1 MAGQSTYEEREYA
14 DWILRIEERGI
25 LPLKWIVLTVCAL
38 MWLWAT
44 RWVAPPI
51 HVFMLFF
58 LYMMVTLVM
67 TFFIRTKRVL
77 ARQVKP
83 FVVVSYLTDL
93 VFVTL
98 LFLFDALAHRGPGLR
113 QSEFYLLYFLVV
125 LRGFAL
131 FRSPREHLV
140 MSILI
145 SVMFVASLWLQ
156 EQSFTFIIERS
167 FLVKF
172 ALIWLVIL
180 MSWFI
185 VEIINQQQQEVM
197 RVREQLLRSENL
209 ARLGEVAA
217 GIAHEINNP
226 IGIISAYSEYLMRQS
241 DPHDSRQGDF
251 ETIHDQSIRCKTIVS
266 QMMALASP
274 GTIKFSTVRLR
285 PLFKEVLGA
294 VTGGEEQESAC
305 RFEQE
310 YETDLPAVRGQPD
323 QLRQAFLNVIVNACQ
338 AMPEEGGTVRIAA
351 RRLSERA
358 STPVQVLISDDG
370 TGISPEDA
378 EKAFEPFF
386 TRKTRGT
393 GLGLAITRRIIE
405 AHGGT
410 IALRPATG
418 GKGTVVEII
427 LPADDGKDEG

>member
-1 MAGQSTYEEREYA
+1 M
-14 DWILRIEERGI
+14 
-25 LPLKWIVLTVCAL
+25 
-38 MWLWAT
+38 
-44 RWVAPPI
+44 APPI

-58 LYMMVTLVM
+58 IYMLLTLTL
-67 TFFIRTKRVL
+67 TFFIRAKRVL
-77 ARQVKP
+77 SRQVKP
-83 FVVVSYLTDL
+83 VVVVSYVVDL

-98 LFLFDALAHRGPGLR
+98 LFLFDALAHRGPGIR

-125 LRGFAL
+125 LRGFAF
-131 FRSPREHLV
+131 FRSPREHIGMSVLV
-140 MSILI
+140 SAMFI
-145 SVMFVASLWLQ
+145 SSLWLQ
-156 EQSFTFIIERS
+156 EQSFTFIVERS

-241 DPHDSRQGDF
+241 AKDDPRQGDF
-251 ETIHDQSIRCKTIVS
+251 ETIHAQAIRCKTIVS
-266 QMMALASP
+266 EMMSLASP
-274 GTIKFSTVRLR
+274 GTIEFSTVRLE
-285 PLFKEVLGA
+285 PLLHEVLGA
-294 VTGGEEQESAC
+294 IPGGDGNESPC
-305 RFEQE
+305 RFEQTFE
-310 YETDLPAVRGQPD
+310 PGVPAVRGQPD
-323 QLRQAFLNVIVNACQ
+323 QLRQAFLNVLINARQ
-338 AMPEEGGTVRIAA
+338 AMPEEGGTVRIEA
-351 RRLSERA
+351 RRLAKRA
-358 STPVQVLISDDG
+358 SAPVQILIVD
-370 TGISPEDA
+370 TGSGIDPGDA
-378 EKAFEPFF
+378 EKVFEPFF
-386 TRKTRGT
+386 TRKPKGT

-410 IALRPATG
+410 ISLRPGDG

-427 LPADDGKDEG
+427 LPVDDTSP

>member
-1 MAGQSTYEEREYA
+1 MTPPLTYEEREYA
-14 DWILRIEERGI
+14 DWILRIEERAI
-25 LPLKWIVLTVCAL
+25 LPLKWIVLIVCAL
-38 MWLWAT
+38 MWM
-44 RWVAPPI
+44 WVTHWMAPPI

-58 LYMMVTLVM
+58 LYMLLTLTL
-67 TFFIRTKRVL
+67 TFFIRAKRVL
-77 ARQVKP
+77 SRQVKSV
-83 FVVVSYLTDL
+83 VVVSYIVDL

-98 LFLFDALAHRGPGLR
+98 LFLFDALAHRGPGIR

-125 LRGFAL
+125 LRGFAF
-131 FRSPREHLV
+131 FRSPREHIGMSVLV
-140 MSILI
+140 
-145 SVMFVASLWLQ
+145 SVMFISSLWLQ

-167 FLVKF
+167 FLLKF

-241 DPHDSRQGDF
+241 AKDDPRQGDF
-251 ETIHDQSIRCKTIVS
+251 ETIHAQAIRCKIIVS
-266 QMMALASP
+266 EMMSLASP
-274 GTIKFSTVRLR
+274 GTIEFSTVRLE
-285 PLFKEVLGA
+285 PLIREVLGA
-294 VTGGEEQESAC
+294 IPGGDGKESPC
-305 RFEQE
+305 RFEPVFE
-310 YETDLPAVRGQPD
+310 PGVPAVRGQPD
-323 QLRQAFLNVIVNACQ
+323 QLRQAFLNVLINARQ
-338 AMPEEGGTVRIAA
+338 AMPEEGGTVWIEA
-351 RRLSERA
+351 RRLAKRA
-358 STPVQVLISDDG
+358 SAPVQILIVDTG
-370 TGISPEDA
+370 TGIDPGDA
-378 EKAFEPFF
+378 EKVFEPFF
-386 TRKTRGT
+386 TRKPKGT

-410 IALRPATG
+410 ISLRPGDG

-427 LPADDGKDEG
+427 LPVDDTNEAG

>member
-1 MAGQSTYEEREYA
+1 MNQQVSYAEREYA
-14 DWILRIEERGI
+14 DWILRIEERAI
-25 LPLKWIVLTVCAL
+25 LPFKWIVLAVCAL

-44 RWVAPPI
+44 HWMAPPL

-67 TFFIRTKRVL
+67 TFFLRTKRVL
-77 ARQVKP
+77 PRQTKP
-83 FVVVSYLTDL
+83 FVVVSYVIDL

-98 LFLFDALAHRGPGLR
+98 LFVFDALARRGPGVS

-131 FRSPREHLV
+131 FRTQREHLI
-140 MSILI
+140 MSVLI
-145 SVMFVASLWLQ
+145 SVMFVASLWVQ
-156 EQSFTFIIERS
+156 EQSFTFVIERS

-185 VEIINQQQQEVM
+185 VEIINQQQAEVM

-226 IGIISAYSEYLMRQS
+226 IGIISAYSEYLMRQTPP
-241 DPHDSRQGDF
+241 DDFRQPDF
-251 ETIHDQSIRCKTIVS
+251 LTIHDQSLRCKTIVS
-266 QMMALASP
+266 QMLSLASP
-274 GTIKFSTVRLR
+274 GTIEFSPVNLKPLLR
-285 PLFKEVLGA
+285 EVIEA
-294 VTGGEEQESAC
+294 VSEESGEKPPCQYEQQ
-305 RFEQE
+305 FE
-310 YETDLPAVRGQPD
+310 DGVPAVRGQPD
-323 QLRQAFLNVIVNACQ
+323 QLRQAFLNVLRNACQ
-338 AMPEEGGTVRIAA
+338 AMPEGGEIRVVVR
-351 RRLSERA
+351 RVTDRA
-358 STPVQVLISDDG
+358 SAPVEILIADRG
-370 TGISPEDA
+370 TGIAPEDA
-378 EKAFEPFF
+378 DKVFEPFF
-386 TRKTRGT
+386 TRKPRGT

-410 IALRPATG
+410 IAVRPNDEG
-418 GKGTVVEII
+418 QGTTVEIM
-427 LPADDGKDEG
+427 LPTEEEVK